1 MSNYYTM
8 NQLSLSSI
16 CYHYL
21 KIYTDDKYHLLFYK
35 IMIANSDS
43 ELLSIIL
50 LKNIESTQVYK
61 IINMYY
67 IFIFINIKNNSIKRE
82 ILIISNLNTNFYLT
96 VRL

>member
-1 MSNYYTM
+1 
-8 NQLSLSSI
+8 
-16 CYHYL
+16 
-21 KIYTDDKYHLLFYK
+21 
-35 IMIANSDS
+35 MIANSGS
-43 ELLSIIL
+43 ELLSIML

-67 IFIFINIKNNSIKRE
+67 INIKNNSIKRE

>member
-8 NQLSLSSI
+8 NQLSPSSI

-21 KIYTDDKYHLLFYK
+21 KIYTDTKCHLLFGK
-35 IMIANSDS
+35 IMIANSGS
-43 ELLSIIL
+43 ELLSIML

-67 IFIFINIKNNSIKRE
+67 INIKNNSIKRE